1 MAKKKKDSWVD
12 KLKKKVKERLAKERQ
27 KNQDL
32 RDRTAAEKLRKQGVS
47 EEDIKKMGYGKK
59 EK

>member
-12 KLKKKVKERLAKERQ
+12 KLKKKVKKHLTKERE

-32 RDRTAAEKLRKQGVS
+32 RDRVKAEKLRKKGYS
-47 EEDIKKMGYGKK
+47 EEDIKKMGFGKK
-59 EK
+59 K